1 MRVCCNARACLS
13 GDRRAGAFALNA
25 GPADGADDAGVSS
38 SLPLRCWNG
47 RHAEGDGRDAGES
60 LCLFAFLAEEGEG
73 EVEAFDFAEPAL
85 VGGSASAGLEVVFDL
100 VEAWQHLGVDVEHG
114 QRKHECSCWQGVP

>member
-1 MRVCCNARACLS
+1 MS
-13 GDRRAGAFALNA
+13 ALNA
-25 GPADGADDAGVSS
+25 GPADGPTMREVSS

-60 LCLFAFLAEEGEG
+60 LCPFAFLAEEGEG

-85 VGGSASAGLEVVFDL
+85 VGGSASAGQEVVFDL
-100 VEAWQHLGVDVEHG
+100 VESGQHLGVDVEPAGRETH
-114 QRKHECSCWQGVP
+114 